1 MGTSSS
7 FISTPA
13 TLLIA
18 VRLLLSS
25 GLQRY
30 LAAVAQWRIELSTQD
45 VVALSRGEEITVAA
59 TDEEQDVPE
68 ESIEVT
74 VALLEY

>member
-1 MGTSSS
+1 M
-7 FISTPA
+7 
-13 TLLIA
+13 
-18 VRLLLSS
+18 
-25 GLQRY
+25 
-30 LAAVAQWRIELSTQD
+30 AQWRIELSTQD

-59 TDEEQDVPE
+59 IDEERELSD